1 MSERK
6 INLEEILFTEVDKMR
21 EDFPDINLYSNE
33 EMKNSPEWKYYMNA
47 MKEACR
53 QVLELADE
61 NSTIDFEGAFNS
73 YEEAL
78 DAKRKQSILNTINQV
93 K

>member
-6 INLEEILFTEVDKMR
+6 INLKEILFTEVDKMR

-47 MKEACR
+47 MKEACK
-53 QVLELADE
+53 QVLELASE
-61 NSTIDFEGAFNS
+61 NAKVIKNEHTLQILSNLID
-73 YEEAL
+73 
-78 DAKRKQSILNTINQV
+78 KQSILNTINQV
-93 K
+93 E